1 MDIIEDFRD
10 RILGEVNHALADSII
25 LKWASCN
32 DLIANPETQKKVK
45 RSDFSIKNYHKETNA
60 KIVLITH
67 PDMKKVWSKTNVF
80 IHKTPDNHDAL
91 FWKSNEYVRAIISA
105 ISGGTYWEK
114 LPPAQRCS
122 EYDELVESLKGVA
135 AALNKVGYQESALG
149 LMDKRIHPERR
160 FRPFDQRD
168 SFTRED
174 QMFHHTIP
182 DLLNRY
188 ADILQTEQRHKNSLI
203 DRPNSDDAPVSYF
216 ARSLYTTH
224 KREFDTPLYKT
235 ISIIAGIFY
244 PDHDTS
250 PEKIRA
256 SIRAMH

>member
-32 DLIANPETQKKVK
+32 DLIARPETQKKVK
-45 RSDFSIKNYHKETNA
+45 RPDFSIRNYRKETNTR
-60 KIVLITH
+60 IVLITH
-67 PDMKKVWSKTNVF
+67 PDMKKVWSKANVF

-105 ISGGTYWEK
+105 LSGGTYWEK

-135 AALNKVGYQESALG
+135 AALNKVGYHEPALG
-149 LMDKRIHPERR
+149 MMDEETYSDLQFNFFGQWRELTRNDSSFFYKIPE
-160 FRPFDQRD
+160 
-168 SFTRED
+168 
-174 QMFHHTIP
+174 
-182 DLLNRY
+182 LLNRY
-188 ADILQTEQRHKNSLI
+188 ADTLQAEQRHKRALI
-203 DRPNSDDAPVSYF
+203 DRPNGDDALVTYF
-216 ARSLYTTH
+216 SRSLYTSH
-224 KREFDTPLYKT
+224 KHFFGTPLYGA
-235 ISIIAGIFY
+235 ISTIAGIFY

-250 PEKIRA
+250 SEKIRS
-256 SIRAMH
+256 SIRAMR